1 MFSGYE
7 DKNAFDGINEESEEL
22 MSKLVNDLEIG

>member
-7 DKNAFDGINEESEEL
+7 DKNAFDDINEESEEL
-22 MSKLVNDLEIG
+22 MSKLVNDLEIS